1 MIHWPSSKINSCPP
15 NFMVTGPPSRRRLST
30 ENAVSSSCEIL
41 GKEPPFR
48 LTGLRGV
55 LNEDLENMG
64 IPNATTFPVQLLSA
78 NLVGCLSFRGCR
90 GYRSNCTNSQKNCSK
105 KWRRPCNRCY
115 CC

>member
-15 NFMVTGPPSRRRLST
+15 NFMVMGPPSRRRLST

-64 IPNATTFPVQLLSA
+64 IPNSTVRFPVQLLSA
-78 NLVGCLSFRGCR
+78 KCR
-90 GYRSNCTNSQKNCSK
+90 GVFIFPWLS
-105 KWRRPCNRCY
+105 WIPL
-115 CC
+115 